1 VSRLQ
6 KNRFK
11 AGPDQTGVQP
21 LRQRTRFEPD
31 ARNRQTKPFK
41 ESDERFRLARDLA
54 FLHDLAASVDN
65 AHARQFQRHVNS
77 GMLFHTC
84 PPFAMSGR
92 INRTLFPI
100 LSGDSYLTAH
110 SEQGPL
116 RHLTQLI

>member
-41 ESDERFRLARDLA
+41 ESDERFRLARDFGYSFKDTSIPAPSLFA
-54 FLHDLAASVDN
+54 VRALFL
-65 AHARQFQRHVNS
+65 
-77 GMLFHTC
+77 
-84 PPFAMSGR
+84 
-92 INRTLFPI
+92 
-100 LSGDSYLTAH
+100 
-110 SEQGPL
+110 EQN
-116 RHLTQLI
+116 